1 MSKFCD
7 NWTPKGAINS
17 MIRRCRKHGVD
28 DATIANLM
36 ILAVHELRAAQPGA
50 PKAQSAV
57 KTNTASRP
65 KRKCTEKQL
74 AALAK
79 GRAKMQLG
87 RDKRALDKLPE
98 PDMEYVEANRKIA
111 EQITRENLDKITSFD
126 ELDKLLHGMA

>member
-1 MSKFCD
+1 MSKFYD

-57 KTNTASRP
+57 KTMLGIVPPSLYAGKNAVILRGRTTESDPCRSVFDCTRP
-65 KRKCTEKQL
+65 GPRRTC
-74 AALAK
+74 
-79 GRAKMQLG
+79 G
-87 RDKRALDKLPE
+87 
-98 PDMEYVEANRKIA
+98 V
-111 EQITRENLDKITSFD
+111 SCSV
-126 ELDKLLHGMA
+126 MAMRLWPP